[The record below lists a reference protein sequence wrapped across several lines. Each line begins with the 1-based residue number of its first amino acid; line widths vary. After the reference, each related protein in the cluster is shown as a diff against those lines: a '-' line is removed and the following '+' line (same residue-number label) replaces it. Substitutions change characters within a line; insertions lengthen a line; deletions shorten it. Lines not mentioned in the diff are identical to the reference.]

1 MRRFAASAEALGE
14 DAWARPRA
22 PGAWSPAQIAEHLA
36 LSYEAL
42 LRELG
47 GGAGLRPRVTGLR
60 QRLLRW
66 VLLPHVLFH
75 RTLPVRVRAPR
86 EIRPSEVPP
95 GRPETLARMREL
107 AARVERELDAARAS
121 GARVTHPYFGRIPAV
136 PALRFCAVHVEHH
149 HRQLSG

>member
-1 MRRFAASAEALGE
+1 MRRFTAAAEGLDEA
-14 DAWARPRA
+14 AWTRPRA
-22 PGAWSPAQIAEHLA
+22 PGQWSPAQVAEHLA

-47 GGAGLRPRVTGLR
+47 GGPGLRPRVAGLR

-86 EIRPSEVPP
+86 ELRPADTPP
-95 GRPETLARMREL
+95 DRAAVLSRMR
-107 AARVERELDAARAS
+107 AAAERLERGLDAGRAT
-121 GARVTHPYFGRIPAV
+121 GARVTHPYFGPLPAV
-136 PALRFCAVHVEHH
+136 PA
-149 HRQLSG
+149 